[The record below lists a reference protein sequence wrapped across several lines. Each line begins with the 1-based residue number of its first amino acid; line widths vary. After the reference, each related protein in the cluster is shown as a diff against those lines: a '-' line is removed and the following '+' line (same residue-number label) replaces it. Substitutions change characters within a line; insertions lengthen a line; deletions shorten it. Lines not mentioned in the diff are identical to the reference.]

1 MPNVPVSISTL
12 LFCQSRFPMVNKT
25 NSGRTL
31 SSLYEASACNQS
43 LHLPAHRSLPPS
55 PTSSNPFILL
65 IYLPIYQSAHTDP
78 IDPSFLLVSNFLHTH
93 THTLQ
98 SLSLPP
104 VFPIFFCLYLCEFSE
119 LLLYL
124 EHHPASY
131 SSGSTV
137 TPGSCPVAP
146 PLSPPEQWRIKSG
159 AEGHLESGACCQRD
173 KLCSFIYLPA
183 FSPSPAEGFE
193 QTIFH

>member
-65 IYLPIYQSAHTDP
+65 IYLPIYQSAHTIP

-104 VFPIFFCLYLCEFSE
+104 VFPIFFVCIYASSVNCCFIWSTT
-119 LLLYL
+119 LL
-124 EHHPASY
+124 HIHPAPQSH
-131 SSGSTV
+131 
-137 TPGSCPVAP
+137 
-146 PLSPPEQWRIKSG
+146 LG
-159 AEGHLESGACCQRD
+159 AAQ
-173 KLCSFIYLPA
+173 
-183 FSPSPAEGFE
+183 
-193 QTIFH
+193 

>member
-93 THTLQ
+93 THTAVSFPAPCFPHFFLF
-98 SLSLPP
+98 
-104 VFPIFFCLYLCEFSE
+104 VFMRVQWTAALF
-119 LLLYL
+119 
-124 EHHPASY
+124 
-131 SSGSTV
+131 G
-137 TPGSCPVAP
+137 AP
-146 PLSPPEQWRIKSG
+146 PCFIFIRLHSHTWELPSSTTAVSAG
-159 AEGHLESGACCQRD
+159 AVED
-173 KLCSFIYLPA
+173 
-183 FSPSPAEGFE
+183 
-193 QTIFH
+193 